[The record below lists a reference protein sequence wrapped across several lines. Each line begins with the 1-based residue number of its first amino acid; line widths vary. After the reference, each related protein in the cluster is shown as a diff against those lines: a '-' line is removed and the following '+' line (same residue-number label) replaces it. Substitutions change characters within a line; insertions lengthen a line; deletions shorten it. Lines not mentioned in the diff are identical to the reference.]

1 MSNIIKADDGYAYH
15 ISGDLVCDD
24 EHSVYRFCGTRYNDE
39 KSESVK
45 LLFVKNSFDEKN
57 LSIYGNAKKIC
68 QLPGNFS
75 DDRFNSKYNEDNSD
89 FCLYILSEQND
100 ETDEI
105 IKETSVPTDDEK
117 TSDEPV
123 NITTE
128 ISEPSDDEK
137 NIDEPVNITAEISEP
152 SDDEKN
158 IDEPVNIT
166 TEISEP
172 SDDEKICDEPVNI
185 TTEISEPSDDEKTS
199 DEPVNNLNNNEQEK
213 IITHETDTENTTP
226 YPPAPNKKKY
236 VKALIMII
244 SLIVIIPTTIFF
256 INKNRDIGIIGD
268 VDGDKLINSN
278 DASKVLVYYSQSST
292 GKSVDEKEIKKCDVN
307 NDGRIDSNDAS
318 LILAY
323 YAYASTKGGITPEE
337 YFKKNF

>member
-1 MSNIIKADDGYAYH
+1 LSNIIKADDGYAYH

-39 KSESVK
+39 KSECVK

-57 LSIYGNAKKIC
+57 LSIYVNAKKIC

-117 TSDEPV
+117 NSDEPV

-137 NIDEPVNITAEISEP
+137 NSDEPVNITTEISEP

-172 SDDEKICDEPVNI
+172 SDDEKTIDEPVNI
-185 TTEISEPSDDEKTS
+185 TTEISEPSDDEKIC
-199 DEPVNNLNNNEQEK
+199 DEPENNSG
-213 IITHETDTENTTP
+213 NTP
-226 YPPAPNKKKY
+226 LYPPAPYKKKY

-244 SLIVIIPTTIFF
+244 SLICIISATIFSINKF
-256 INKNRDIGIIGD
+256 NKNRDIGIIGD

-292 GKSVDEKEIKKCDVN
+292 GKSIDEKEIKKCDVN

>member
-1 MSNIIKADDGYAYH
+1 MNKITANDGYTYH
-15 ISGDLVCDD
+15 ISGNLVSEY
-24 EHSVYRFCGTRYNDE
+24 EHSVYIFKGIRYNDE
-39 KSESVK
+39 NESESVK

-57 LSIYGNAKKIC
+57 LSTYGNAKKIC
-68 QLPGNFS
+68 QLPDNFS
-75 DDRFNSKYNEDNSD
+75 DNNFHLKYNVDNSD

-100 ETDEI
+100 EKDEI

-117 TSDEPV
+117 NIDEPE

-137 NIDEPVNITAEISEP
+137 NIDEPENITTETSVPTDDEKTSDEPENITKEISEPSDDEKTSDEPENITTEISEP

-158 IDEPVNIT
+158 IDEP
-166 TEISEP
+166 E
-172 SDDEKICDEPVNI
+172 
-185 TTEISEPSDDEKTS
+185 
-199 DEPVNNLNNNEQEK
+199 NNS
-213 IITHETDTENTTP
+213 ENTTP
-226 YPPAPNKKKY
+226 YPPAPHTKKY

-244 SLIVIIPTTIFF
+244 SLIVIISTTIFF
-256 INKNRDIGIIGD
+256 INKFNKNRDIGIIGD
-268 VDGDKLINSN
+268 VDGDRLINSN
-278 DASKVLVYYSQSST
+278 DASKVLVYYSKSST
-292 GKSVDEKEIKKCDVN
+292 GKSIDEKEFKKCDVN

-318 LILAY
+318 QILAY